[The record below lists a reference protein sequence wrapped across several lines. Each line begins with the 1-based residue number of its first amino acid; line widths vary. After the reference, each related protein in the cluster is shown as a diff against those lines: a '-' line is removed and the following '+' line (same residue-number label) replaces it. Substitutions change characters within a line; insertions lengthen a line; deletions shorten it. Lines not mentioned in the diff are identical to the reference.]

1 MALNFNHGVDIIIS
15 EYTTIDAME
24 LFKHVC
30 YNATQF
36 APHYKK
42 YGSLLSS
49 SSILLSSTIST
60 IETSRR
66 ELILGGQGW
75 DISLEEEPGDSRY
88 NFVDDMVGY
97 YMIESNRVKQL
108 DLSQD
113 RLRHA
118 SDSVQ
123 SALHFLIQLERD
135 QQVMGAMIHL
145 IKEIS
150 SGTTFPGSVAMMLID
165 HLQLPED
172 IYRWPI
178 IAGARKLGNSE
189 ASQMIDA
196 SGYIED
202 LILEEV
208 NKFKMIATNSDSPL
222 LKQLKDSFYKS
233 IDNPNWYD
241 LDIATDEIVDLVGDL
256 YDSMDNPSRVS
267 SLGETLEE
275 LVIFIM
281 GDICGRLVLEY
292 DPSKRS
298 HQVHTKV
305 NDFEIS
311 RHTIDKII
319 SFIGDKTLEELREE
333 HKDKIVIPEI
343 TGIECPNCGD
353 DDYTEGEACPHCGWN
368 TESIDQ
374 ASGQTISNGDFGT
387 DFNINWSTSNIN
399 WDTSSLNIDSTRQIR
414 MNYQGSYDTLEQL
427 KEEHPNPGLGDSYR
441 IGDLI
446 YFWNDEE
453 WLSYDSNGD
462 PIEEEG
468 D

>member
-15 EYTTIDAME
+15 EYTTIDAMQ
-24 LFKHVC
+24 LFKNIC

-36 APHYKK
+36 APHYRK

-49 SSILLSSTIST
+49 SSMLLSSTIST
-60 IETSRR
+60 IETSRN
-66 ELILGGQGW
+66 ELISGGQGW

-88 NFVDDMVGY
+88 GFVDAMVGF
-97 YMIESNRVKQL
+97 YMIKNNRVEEI
-108 DLSQD
+108 DLSHD
-113 RLRHA
+113 RLKHA

-135 QQVMGAMIHL
+135 QQVMGAMVYL
-145 IKEIS
+145 IRQIR
-150 SGTTFPGSVAMMLID
+150 SGTTSPGGVAMMLID

-178 IAGARKLGNSE
+178 IAGARKLE
-189 ASQMIDA
+189 HDDISQMYDA
-196 SGYIED
+196 PDYIED

-292 DPSKRS
+292 DPSKHS
-298 HQVHTKV
+298 HQVHTKK
-305 NDFEIS
+305 NDFNIRRS
-311 RHTIDKII
+311 TIDKII
-319 SFIGDKTLEELREE
+319 ALISDQTLSELREKY
-333 HKDKIVIPEI
+333 KDKIIIPEI
-343 TGIECPNCGD
+343 TGVECPNCGD

-368 TESIDQ
+368 TGSIDQ
-374 ASGQTISNGDFGT
+374 ASGQTISNGDFGDATT
-387 DFNINWSTSNIN
+387 DFNTGHIHINIDDSNI
-399 WDTSSLNIDSTRQIR
+399 TRMQ
-414 MNYQGSYDTLEQL
+414 YLGSYDTIEQL
-427 KEEHPNPGLGDSYR
+427 KAAHPNPGLGDSYR
-441 IGDLI
+441 VQGLI
-446 YFWNDEE
+446 YFWNEE
-453 WLSYDSNGD
+453 DWISYDSNGD